1 MPRRRYRRVEWSD
14 AMASHATLV
23 EGIDAVPATPDTMAH
38 ADARPSL
45 IRNASMSPEA
55 HAPVTRSGSEQ
66 TTSGSSSDTPAHTK
80 LRTGIMHRIHESLR
94 RQLRNFGA
102 HVMQTHF
109 HESTRGIEG
118 YYSVS
123 LH

>member
-23 EGIDAVPATPDTMAH
+23 EGTDAVPAPTDTTTYA
-38 ADARPSL
+38 ADTRPSL
-45 IRNASMSPEA
+45 IRSTSVSPQVQ
-55 HAPVTRSGSEQ
+55 APVARSGSEQ
-66 TTSGSSSDTPAHTK
+66 TTTGSSDSPAVKLHTG
-80 LRTGIMHRIHESLR
+80 LMSRIRESLR
-94 RQLRNFGA
+94 RQLRNFSA

>member
-23 EGIDAVPATPDTMAH
+23 EGIDAVPMSDTTNH
-38 ADARPSL
+38 AADTRPSL
-45 IRNASMSPEA
+45 IRSTSVSPQVQ
-55 HAPVTRSGSEQ
+55 APVARSGSEQ
-66 TTSGSSSDTPAHTK
+66 TTTGSSDSPAVK
-80 LRTGIMHRIHESLR
+80 LRTGIISRIRESLR